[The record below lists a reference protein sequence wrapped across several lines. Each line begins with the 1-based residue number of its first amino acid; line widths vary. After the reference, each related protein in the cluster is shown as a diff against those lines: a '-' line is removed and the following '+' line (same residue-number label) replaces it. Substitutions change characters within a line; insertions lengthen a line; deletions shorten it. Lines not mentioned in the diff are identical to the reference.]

1 MENWE
6 TGISTLVAEDSIFRV
21 TLEWDEEI
29 GVVGAFTIRNF
40 HHSEFYLKT
49 LTLEDVPGHGR
60 LHFICNSWVYP
71 AQRYK
76 KDRIFFTSK
85 VPTCLEQFIFHP
97 KYIHVSYMPFYIACC
112 RPTFQS
118 KHHQHYRII
127 EKRNWRASEEMELLD
142 SLRNGTGSM
151 IMMSTM
157 IYQIHI
163 KGQNMSERFLEDQKG
178 FRILAEEEQAVL

>member
-1 MENWE
+1 MFLVMVE
-6 TGISTLVAEDSIFRV
+6 STLSAILGFIQLTV
-21 TLEWDEEI
+21 TRTTVFSSLI
-29 GVVGAFTIRNF
+29 RYLLRTIYF
-40 HHSEFYLKT
+40 PSH
-49 LTLEDVPGHGR
+49 
-60 LHFICNSWVYP
+60 I
-71 AQRYK
+71 
-76 KDRIFFTSK
+76 
-85 VPTCLEQFIFHP
+85 
-97 KYIHVSYMPFYIACC
+97 YIHVSYMPFYIACC

-157 IYQIHI
+157 IYQIQI
-163 KGQNMSERFLEDQKG
+163 KGQNMSERFLEDQKS